1 MFHDYKQYNTKY
13 AEFARDLRVHL
24 PFGRDLKVHLLFA
37 GDSKVHLP
45 FAIGKWANGCQPGSS
60 KYQKISIFWTH
71 RECAGK
77 AKECAGKSQR
87 KYIAYLPSIFDEK
100 T

>member
-37 GDSKVHLP
+37 GDSRYIYHLP
-45 FAIGKWANGCQPGSS
+45 LANGLMAANQGLQNIRKFRFFGPIENARV
-60 KYQKISIFWTH
+60 KPKNA
-71 RECAGK
+71 RVK
-77 AKECAGKSQR
+77 AKES
-87 KYIAYLPSIFDEK
+87 